1 MDDWQKTIDALV
13 KAFDEFAVK
22 VKEMAD
28 ALAEAF
34 GFGPSVSENKRKKS
48 LSSPARYGMSL
59 RKSRRD
65 SFVKQYSSG
74 RLPGNT
80 YLIREGIIENRPY
93 KT

>member
-34 GFGPSVSENKRKKS
+34 GFGPSVSGFGPSVSENKRKKS

-65 SFVKQYSSG
+65 SFVKQYSY
-74 RLPGNT
+74 RPIARKHLPYQRRN
-80 YLIREGIIENRPY
+80 Y
-93 KT
+93 

>member
-1 MDDWQKTIDALV
+1 MDEWQKTMDALV

-34 GFGPSVSENKRKKS
+34 GFGLPISKNNRKKR

-59 RKSRRD
+59 QKSRRE
-65 SFVKQYSSG
+65 SIVKQYSY
-74 RLPGNT
+74 RPIARKHLPYQRRN
-80 YLIREGIIENRPY
+80 Y
-93 KT
+93 

>member
-1 MDDWQKTIDALV
+1 MDEWQKTMDALV

-34 GFGPSVSENKRKKS
+34 GFGLPISKNNRKKR

-65 SFVKQYSSG
+65 SFVKQYSY
-74 RLPGNT
+74 RPIVRKHLPYQRRN
-80 YLIREGIIENRPY
+80 Y
-93 KT
+93 

>member
-1 MDDWQKTIDALV
+1 MDNWQKTMDALV

-34 GFGPSVSENKRKKS
+34 GFGALASENKKKKS

-59 RKSRRD
+59 RKSRRET
-65 SFVKQYSSG
+65 FVKLYSY
-74 RLPGNT
+74 RPIARKHLPYQRRN
-80 YLIREGIIENRPY
+80 Y
-93 KT
+93 

>member
-1 MDDWQKTIDALV
+1 MDEWQKTMDALV

-34 GFGPSVSENKRKKS
+34 GFGLPISKNNRKKR

-59 RKSRRD
+59 RKSRREP
-65 SFVKQYSSG
+65 SLSSILTG
-74 RLPGNT
+74 RLPGST
-80 YLIREGIIENRPY
+80 YLIREEIIKKRPY
-93 KT
+93 KA